1 MDKNIILENQLKT
14 LKKVTE
20 LKNVIKNAP
29 EVICCIIFIKDSD
42 AFNNLTS
49 FFDSCIIKNNVAYI
63 SYLSK
68 NVEIYLSKD
77 FDKENIF
84 DKNTE
89 EQ

>member
-29 EVICCIIFIKDSD
+29 EVRC
-42 AFNNLTS
+42 
-49 FFDSCIIKNNVAYI
+49 CIIKNNVAKIY
-63 SYLSK
+63 YLSK

-84 DKNTE
+84 DKNTQ
-89 EQ
+89 EQKND

>member
-29 EVICCIIFIKDSD
+29 EVICCIIFMTDSD

-49 FFDSCIIKNNVAYI
+49 FFDSCIIKNNVAKIY
-63 SYLSK
+63 YLSK

-77 FDKENIF
+77 FDK
-84 DKNTE
+84 
-89 EQ
+89 